1 MDLVY
6 KKDTLYVYLDEELD
20 EDVVNSLEHRVD
32 SIMGLYDIDN
42 LVINSKDKNIDMF
55 SNFEKRY
62 NKKHKSKMIIK

>member
-6 KKDTLYVYLDEELD
+6 KKDTLYVYLDEDLND
-20 EDVVNSLEHRVD
+20 EIIYSLENRVN

-42 LVINSKDKNIDMF
+42 LVINSKDKNVQKFVD
-55 SNFEKRY
+55 FEKRY